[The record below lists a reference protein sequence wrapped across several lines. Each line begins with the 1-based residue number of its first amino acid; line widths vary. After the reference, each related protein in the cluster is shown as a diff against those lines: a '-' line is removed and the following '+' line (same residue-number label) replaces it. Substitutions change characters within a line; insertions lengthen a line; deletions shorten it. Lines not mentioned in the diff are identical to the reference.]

1 MTGIGESMFAREPT
15 PIGERG
21 KWRNGEKEKG
31 RKGEREKRRKG
42 DACQTNIPNHK
53 RHHGGAYYDSP
64 AGNKTKA

>member
-1 MTGIGESMFAREPT
+1 M
-15 PIGERG
+15 
-21 KWRNGEKEKG
+21 EKR
-31 RKGEREKRRKG
+31 RKGEKEKRRKG